1 MRLLDM
7 FRTPTAAELAKKE
20 LEETKRALLEAQSAF
35 EYAGTMVDYHT
46 KRIRRLQSVVTQTPQ
61 TPQQ

>member
-1 MRLLDM
+1 MRLFDM

-20 LEETKRALLEAQSAF
+20 LEETKRALLEAQSAL
-35 EYAGTMVDYHT
+35 EYAGAMVDYHS
-46 KRIRRLQSVVTQTPQ
+46 KRLRRLQTSVPQ

>member
-1 MRLLDM
+1 MKWFDL

-20 LEETKRALLEAQSAF
+20 LEETKRALLEAQSTF
-35 EYAGTMVDYHT
+35 EYAGAMVDYHT
-46 KRIRRLQSVVTQTPQ
+46 KRLRRLQSVVPQ

>member
-1 MRLLDM
+1 MKWFDL

-20 LEETKRALLEAQSAF
+20 LEETRRALLEAQSAF
-35 EYAGTMVDYHT
+35 EYAGAMVDYHT
-46 KRIRRLQSVVTQTPQ
+46 KRLRRLQASVPQ

>member
-20 LEETKRALLEAQSAF
+20 LEETRRALLEAQSAF
-35 EYAGTMVDYHT
+35 EYAGAMVDYHT
-46 KRIRRLQSVVTQTPQ
+46 KRLRRLQASVPQ

>member
-7 FRTPTAAELAKKE
+7 FRIPTAAELAKKE
-20 LEETKRALLEAQSAF
+20 LEDTKRALLEAQSAF
-35 EYAGTMVDYHT
+35 EYAGAMVDYHT
-46 KRIRRLQSVVTQTPQ
+46 KRLRRLQSVVPQ

>member
-1 MRLLDM
+1 MKWFDL

-20 LEETKRALLEAQSAF
+20 LEETKRALLEAQSVF
-35 EYAGTMVDYHT
+35 EYAGAMVDYHT
-46 KRIRRLQSVVTQTPQ
+46 KRLRRLQSVVPQ